1 MQQWDCNGGTNQQF
15 TLQSAGSGY
24 VRVVERRSGRCLDV
38 PGWSTT
44 NGTVLNLWDCTGG
57 NNQQWARAAT

>member
-1 MQQWDCNGGTNQQF
+1 
-15 TLQSAGSGY
+15 
-24 VRVVERRSGRCLDV
+24 V

-57 NNQQWARAAT
+57 ANQQWSRAVV